1 MPGGNSLALLPAVR
15 VRFDRP
21 MSPPDRRFERIG
33 GRTVYDGKIIS
44 VHVDRFRYADGEE
57 AEREIIRHQGAVGV
71 LAYDDEHVYL
81 VRQPREPVDDPDVLE
96 IPAGRKDKDG
106 EEPLETARRELAEE
120 IGKGADTWEHITDYW
135 SSVGVMDEVV
145 HLYAATD
152 LHDAHADSGET
163 ERIEIVT
170 WPLSDLDGAI
180 RATRD
185 AKTLIALLWLKTQL

>member
-1 MPGGNSLALLPAVR
+1 V
-15 VRFDRP
+15 
-21 MSPPDRRFERIG
+21 SPPDRRFERIG
-33 GRTVYDGKIIS
+33 GRTVFEGRIIS

-57 AEREIIRHQGAVGV
+57 GEREIIRHQGAVGV
-71 LAYDDEHVYL
+71 LAYDDAHVYL
-81 VRQPREPVDDPDVLE
+81 VRQPREAVNDPDVLE
-96 IPAGRKDKDG
+96 IPAGRKDKHG
-106 EEPLETARRELAEE
+106 EEPLATARRELAEE

-145 HLYAATD
+145 HVYAATD

-163 ERIEIVT
+163 ERIETVA

-180 RATRD
+180 GATHD